1 VKPDILAAIDVG
13 SNAVR
18 LLIDYVEVEGVAYE
32 LKKAAYLRVP
42 IRLGEDV
49 FAHNH
54 VGHAK
59 AQRLIEAML
68 GFSHLVR
75 AYDVSEL
82 RACATSAMR
91 DAVNGHQL
99 VAAIREKTGIG
110 MDIIS
115 GQEEADLIC
124 AAASQ
129 GEATGAGAAVYVD
142 VGGGSTELV
151 VYKDNRIYLHDSFQ
165 VGTVRMLSIA
175 AGKNE
180 AVWEM
185 EKERLAL
192 SLRDIHR
199 RDAPARVV
207 ASGGN
212 INKAHK
218 LLGKKND
225 EPLPPEEI
233 KELLGRLK
241 PLSIAA
247 RMREFGLN
255 GYRADVIVPAL
266 EIFLCICR
274 ECPSIRNV
282 YVPKIGLADGL
293 IHDMCKKRL
302 AAGTYNQEDPHGR

>member
-1 VKPDILAAIDVG
+1 M
-13 SNAVR
+13 
-18 LLIDYVEVEGVAYE
+18 EVDGLAYE

-49 FAHNH
+49 FTRNH
-54 VGHAK
+54 VGQAK
-59 AQRLIEAML
+59 AQRLMEAML
-68 GFSHLVR
+68 GFQHLMR
-75 AYDVSEL
+75 AYGVSEV

-91 DAVNGHQL
+91 DAVNGSEL
-99 VAAIREKTGIG
+99 AAEIREKTGIE
-110 MDIIS
+110 MEIIS
-115 GQEEADLIC
+115 GLEEADLIC
-124 AAASQ
+124 AAGSRKEFAA
-129 GEATGAGAAVYVD
+129 GDGAAVYVD

-151 VYKDNRIYLHDSFQ
+151 VYKDNGLYLHDSFQ
-165 VGTVRMLSIA
+165 VGTVRMLSTA
-175 AGKNE
+175 VGKSE
-180 AVWEM
+180 AVWEV

-199 RDAPARVV
+199 RDAPACVV

-225 EPLPPEEI
+225 EPVRPDEI
-233 KELLGRLK
+233 KELLDRLK
-241 PLSIAA
+241 PLSVAS
-247 RMREFGLN
+247 RMRDFGLN
-255 GYRADVIVPAL
+255 DYRADVIVPAL

-302 AAGTYNQEDPHGR
+302 GAGAYNQEDPHGR

>member
-1 VKPDILAAIDVG
+1 LDILAAIDVG

-18 LLIDYVEVEGVAYE
+18 LLIDYVEVEGLTYE

-49 FAHNH
+49 FTRNH

-59 AQRLIEAML
+59 AQLLMEAML
-68 GFSHLVR
+68 GFQHLLR
-75 AYDVSEL
+75 AYGVSEV

-91 DAVNGHQL
+91 DAVNGRE
-99 VAAIREKTGIG
+99 VAEAIRERTGIG

-124 AAASQ
+124 AAGFPKEFAVD
-129 GEATGAGAAVYVD
+129 AGAAVYVD

-151 VYKDNRIYLHDSFQ
+151 VYRDNRVYLHDSFQ

-175 AGKNE
+175 AGKNV
-180 AVWEM
+180 AAWEV

-192 SLRDIHR
+192 SMRDIHR
-199 RDAPARVV
+199 RDAPTRVI

-225 EPLPPEEI
+225 EPVRPDEI
-233 KELLGRLK
+233 KDLLGRLK
-241 PLSIAA
+241 PLSVVA

-266 EIFLCICR
+266 EIFLCVCR
-274 ECPSIRNV
+274 ECPSIRSV
-282 YVPKIGLADGL
+282 YVPKTGLADGL
-293 IHDMCKKRL
+293 LHDMCKKRL
-302 AAGTYNQEDPHGR
+302 EAGTYNQEDPNGR